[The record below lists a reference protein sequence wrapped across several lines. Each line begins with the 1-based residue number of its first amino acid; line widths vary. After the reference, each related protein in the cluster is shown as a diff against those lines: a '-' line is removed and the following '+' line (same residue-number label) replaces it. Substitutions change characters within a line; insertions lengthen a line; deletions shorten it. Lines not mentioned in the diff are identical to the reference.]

1 MAVTALVTMA
11 IVWCFLHPILD
22 ILLTSYVHNIHL
34 TCSSLV
40 PKSIFTS
47 FQHYCICSSKCKIML
62 PKIAM
67 IAMIF
72 RFQGPFQRYI
82 SDLFLLV
89 LMTLIICIWNGTN
102 NIASIYKDAQ
112 SSRRIMIAQRW
123 HIITTFAKSQIGS
136 FLAPFESTFL
146 INLS

>member
-40 PKSIFTS
+40 LGTICTN
-47 FQHYCICSSKCKIML
+47 FQRNCSSKCKIML